1 MSIFQAFIL
10 GIVQGLSEFLPISS
24 SGHLV
29 LLSHIPTWRAQPL
42 VFDTTLHL
50 ATALTLIV
58 YFWSDLVRLVFS
70 FFKDLTTKKTAVKE
84 YALESKLLFF
94 ILLGSVPAGIFGF
107 LFESDF
113 EERFR
118 SVGSV
123 ALFMFLGTL
132 LMMYAQKYSKPN
144 THFEGI
150 TAAKSVKIGFFQAL
164 ALFPGVSRSGS
175 TISGAMLS
183 GFGQFDAARISFLM
197 SIPIVV
203 LAGGYKLLS
212 TNWATIDV
220 SLNVLIVGFASSF
233 LVGLAVVHFL
243 LNYLKS
249 HGLNIFIYYRLALV
263 LVLLIL
269 VLK

>member
-1 MSIFQAFIL
+1 MTLIQALVL

-24 SGHLV
+24 SGHLA
-29 LLSHIPTWRAQPL
+29 LLSHIPAWKPQPL

-50 ATALTLIV
+50 ATALTLVV
-58 YFWSDLVRLVFS
+58 YFWSDLMILITS
-70 FFKDLTTKKTAVKE
+70 K
-84 YALESKLLFF
+84 SKLLFF
-94 ILLGSVPAGIFGF
+94 ILLGSIPAGVLGF

-123 ALFMFLGTL
+123 TLFMFLGTL
-132 LMMYAQKYSKPN
+132 LMVYAQKFGKE
-144 THFEGI
+144 HMRIEGV
-150 TAAKSVKIGFFQAL
+150 TAVKSIKIGFFQAL

-183 GFGQFDAARISFLM
+183 GLGQVDAARLSFLM

-203 LAGGYKLLS
+203 LAGGYKLVS
-212 TNWATIDV
+212 TDWATIDV
-220 SLNVLIVGFASSF
+220 STNILAVGFISSF
-233 LVGLAVVHFL
+233 LMGLAVVHFL

-249 HGLNIFIYYRLALV
+249 HGLNIFIYYRLALT
-263 LVLLIL
+263 LVLFALIY
-269 VLK
+269 K